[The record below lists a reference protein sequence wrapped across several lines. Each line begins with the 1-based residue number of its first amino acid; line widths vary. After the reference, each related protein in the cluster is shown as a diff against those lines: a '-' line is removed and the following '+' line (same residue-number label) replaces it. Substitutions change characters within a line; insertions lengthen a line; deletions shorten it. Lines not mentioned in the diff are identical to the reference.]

1 MHQGRIL
8 DIGTLKELRDRH
20 NEDEFEE
27 LFFGLLSQYEDGQH
41 GEWNEKVEFQTPPP
55 TEGETSP

>member
-8 DIGTLKELRDRH
+8 DIGTLQELRERH

-27 LFFGLLSQYEDGQH
+27 LFFGLLSQYEDGQDCD
-41 GEWNEKVEFQTPPP
+41 WNENVEFQSQPPSA
-55 TEGETSP
+55 GETSS